1 VCSADLSWASPYNQE
16 PPPYPIRNCIF
27 GLQWLVCILKSEKH
41 YLGSLM
47 SLAKGE
53 RLIPALA
60 SLHSSFID
68 SYLVRIT
75 QNFRKGYSN
84 MEYMGR
90 AKGIPK

>member
-1 VCSADLSWASPYNQE
+1 
-16 PPPYPIRNCIF
+16 
-27 GLQWLVCILKSEKH
+27 
-41 YLGSLM
+41 M